1 MQHCEEEKEMKKM
14 SLRKTIA
21 ILLALL
27 LAGMVIVPIV
37 NANLATTSGSESNSS
52 VHYLLPSN
60 YLDNWKEASPLPE
73 SEIYSVIV
81 PESSISQV
89 DGKEGIYQLD
99 FSPSD
104 AKNSDAYISNSGL
117 PGYLVSKKIQKGEP
131 VVLFQIP
138 ETMYQYFERESKN
151 GQLTFPRE
159 FFTTY
164 SSIGELTKDTIARKN
179 GVQTSTV
186 SRNAAA
192 PPLQL
197 PDRTDHSMLYNP
209 DQTGW
214 HNEWITFNRSSSRN
228 ATYITGKITPDLY
241 YIDTNDRYEIY
252 QERELYMDAS
262 SDAIELVVTFHDP
275 TDGANMLLFPAIWDN
290 SVPTDINDW
299 DVNGGFVTIPL
310 NSVPHEYEY
319 YTGLGTGTNAGIYE
333 IWFHDVSASVWYYYR
348 YLDTDNP
355 ADIFNRITG
364 SSEFYWK
371 TAASGFFVARTIP
384 IKDEW
389 NYDGK
394 LSAWYYPRQV
404 WQYQDGPINE
414 NYVNIDW
421 SWYPDANG
429 DQLVTNSYC
438 DSRG

>member
-1 MQHCEEEKEMKKM
+1 MKHTR
-14 SLRKTIA
+14 LGV
-21 ILLALL
+21 ILLVLM
-27 LAGMVIVPIV
+27 LAAMAMIPMVS
-37 NANLATTSGSESNSS
+37 ANDAPLSGSEVNTS
-52 VHYLLPSN
+52 VHYLLPSG
-60 YLDNWKEASPLPE
+60 YLDNWNEASPLPE
-73 SEIYSVIV
+73 SEIYSVVV
-81 PESSISQV
+81 PKSSVSPV
-89 DGKEGIYQLD
+89 DGKNGIYQMTIT
-99 FSPSD
+99 PSD
-104 AKNSDAYISNSGL
+104 AANSDSFIADSAV
-117 PGYLVSKKIQKGEP
+117 PGYLVSKDIQKGEP

-138 ETMYQYFERESKN
+138 KTMYQYFERESKN

-159 FFTTY
+159 FFKTY
-164 SSIGELTKDTIARKN
+164 PSIGELTKDTIARKN
-179 GVQTSTV
+179 ATPGPMS
-186 SRNAAA
+186 SRNEAV

-197 PDRTDHSMLYNP
+197 PDRTGYSTLYNP
-209 DQTGW
+209 NQIGW

-228 ATYITGKITPDLY
+228 ATYITGKITPNLY
-241 YIDTNDRYEIY
+241 YLDTNDRYEIY

-262 SDAIELVVTFHDP
+262 NDAIELVVTFHDIN
-275 TDGANMLLFPAIWDN
+275 DGANMLLFPAIWDN
-290 SVPTDINDW
+290 SVLTDINDW

-319 YTGLGTGTNAGIYE
+319 YSGLGTGTNAGIYE

-355 ADIFNRITG
+355 GYLFNRITG
-364 SSEFYWK
+364 SSEFNWK
-371 TAASGFFVARTIP
+371 TAVSGFFVARTIP

-389 NYDGK
+389 NYDGT
-394 LSAWYYPRQV
+394 LNAWYYPRQV
-404 WQYQDGPINE
+404 WQYQDGPVNE